1 MKNVKILLAIASF
14 FVASANPCQAQF
26 SGLKKWFNTEV
37 VPTVKGERPLNIDP
51 TSVRISHDGKDI
63 LRASS
68 EGQGSVYVDFG
79 VAKIQTSDLQ
89 TRVAQAGAIFSG
101 NTAVMTQVA
110 FEQFQKFN
118 EKALKDA
125 QEKSELT
132 VSTTPPSKP
141 IVEEPRTGRTVIVF
155 NHTLSAMNYA
165 MNGNFF
171 KLEPQTGNEHT
182 STTGEFYLQFDEDI
196 SNNEKIARYFLTGN
210 VYGLYLFKGM
220 DKIAIQKHN

>member
-1 MKNVKILLAIASF
+1 
-14 FVASANPCQAQF
+14 
-26 SGLKKWFNTEV
+26 LKKWFNTEV
-37 VPTVKGERPLNIDP
+37 IPTVKGERPLNIDP
-51 TSVRISHDGKDI
+51 TRVRVSHDGKDI

-68 EGQGSVYVDFG
+68 EGQGSIYLDFG

-110 FEQFQKFN
+110 YEQLQKFN
-118 EKALKDA
+118 ERSLKEA
-125 QEKSELT
+125 QESKNLT
-132 VSTTPPSKP
+132 VSNTPPDKP
-141 IVEEPRTGRTVIVF
+141 EIEEPGSGRTVIVF
-155 NHTLSAMNYA
+155 NHTLSPMNYA

-182 STTGEFYLQFDEDI
+182 SSTGEFYLQFDEDI
-196 SNNEKIARYFLTGN
+196 SNDAKIARYYLTGS